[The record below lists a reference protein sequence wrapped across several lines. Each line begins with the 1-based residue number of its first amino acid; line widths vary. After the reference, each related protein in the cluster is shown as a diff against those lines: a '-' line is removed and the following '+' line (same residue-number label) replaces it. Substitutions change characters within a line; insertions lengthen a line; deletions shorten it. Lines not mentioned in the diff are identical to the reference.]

1 MAAVTRRGGTVREL
15 HELDPLADASSAAH
29 VWWMQPEDTAIVLGS
44 RQSPDIVDTAECA
57 RLGIDVVKRRSGGG
71 AVLVVPDQLVWVDIV
86 APPGGAPDDVP
97 NDVPNDVRGSMLWA
111 GEMWQ
116 RALMPFVGDGGELTV
131 HGGSMI
137 ATPWSDLVCFAG
149 LGPGEVS
156 LDGRKLVG
164 LSQRRTRN
172 GVRIQGTL
180 YTAPPDIDLARLLRP
195 PRPAMPLPAVASL
208 AVAPAEVVGRLAAEL
223 AFAGDQR
230 G

>member
-15 HELDPLADASSAAH
+15 HDLDPLADVSTAAQ

-57 RLGIDVVKRRSGGG
+57 RLGIGVVKRRSGGG

-86 APPGGAPDDVP
+86 APPGG
-97 NDVPNDVRGSMLWA
+97 VPNDVRASMLWA
-111 GEMWQ
+111 GKMWQ
-116 RALMPFVGDGGELTV
+116 RALAPFVGEGGELTV
-131 HGGSMI
+131 HAGSMV
-137 ATPWSDLVCFAG
+137 AMPWSDLVCFAG

-180 YTAPPDIDLARLLRP
+180 YTAPPAIDLARLLRP
-195 PRPAMPLPAVASL
+195 PRPATPLPATASL
-208 AVAPAEVVGRLAAEL
+208 AVDPAALVGRLATEVALGGE
-223 AFAGDQR
+223 R

>member
-15 HELDPLADASSAAH
+15 HELDPLADVSRATQI
-29 VWWMQPEDTAIVLGS
+29 WWMQPEDTAVVLGS

-97 NDVPNDVRGSMLWA
+97 NDVRGSMLWA
-111 GEMWQ
+111 GEIWR
-116 RALMPFVGDGGELTV
+116 RALATFVAGSDLTV
-131 HGGSMI
+131 HGGPMVT
-137 ATPWSDLVCFAG
+137 TPWSHLVCFAG
-149 LGPGEVS
+149 LGPGEVL
-156 LDGRKLVG
+156 LDSRKLVG

-180 YTAPPDIDLARLLRP
+180 YTAPPAIDLARLLRP
-195 PRPAMPLPAVASL
+195 PRPETPLPAVASL

-223 AFAGDQR
+223 ASDGD
-230 G
+230 

>member
-1 MAAVTRRGGTVREL
+1 MPAVTWRGGTVREL
-15 HELDPLADASSAAH
+15 HELDPLADVSSATTRATG
-29 VWWMQPEDTAIVLGS
+29 VWWMQPEDTAVVLGS

-86 APPGGAPDDVP
+86 APPGGAPDDV
-97 NDVPNDVRGSMLWA
+97 RGSMLWA

-116 RALMPFVGDGGELTV
+116 RALMPFVGEGRELTV
-131 HGGSMI
+131 HAGSI
-137 ATPWSDLVCFAG
+137 VATPWSDLVCFAG
-149 LGPGEVS
+149 LGPGELL

-180 YTAPPDIDLARLLRP
+180 YTAPPAIDLAGLLRP
-195 PRPAMPLPAVASL
+195 PRPATPLPAVATL
-208 AVAPAEVVGRLAAEL
+208 AVAPAELVERLAA
-223 AFAGDQR
+223 GVSSTP
-230 G
+230 

>member
-1 MAAVTRRGGTVREL
+1 
-15 HELDPLADASSAAH
+15 
-29 VWWMQPEDTAIVLGS
+29 
-44 RQSPDIVDTAECA
+44 
-57 RLGIDVVKRRSGGG
+57 
-71 AVLVVPDQLVWVDIV
+71 
-86 APPGGAPDDVP
+86 
-97 NDVPNDVRGSMLWA
+97 MLWA

-116 RALMPFVGDGGELTV
+116 RALRPFVGEDHELTV
-131 HGGSMI
+131 HAGSMV

-180 YTAPPDIDLARLLRP
+180 YTAPPAIDLARLLRP
-195 PRPAMPLPAVASL
+195 PRPAMPLPATASL
-208 AVAPAEVVGRLAAEL
+208 AVDPAALVGRLAAEVVS
-223 AFAGDQR
+223 GGER

>member
-15 HELDPLADASSAAH
+15 HELDPLADVSTAAQ

-57 RLGIDVVKRRSGGG
+57 RLGIGVVKRWSGGG

-86 APPGGAPDDVP
+86 APPGGVP
-97 NDVPNDVRGSMLWA
+97 NDVPNDVRASMLWA
-111 GEMWQ
+111 GEMWR
-116 RALMPFVGDGGELTV
+116 RALMPFVGEGRELTV
-131 HGGSMI
+131 HAGSMV

-149 LGPGEVS
+149 LGPGEVL

-180 YTAPPDIDLARLLRP
+180 YTAPPAIDLARLLRP

-223 AFAGDQR
+223 AFDGD
-230 G
+230 